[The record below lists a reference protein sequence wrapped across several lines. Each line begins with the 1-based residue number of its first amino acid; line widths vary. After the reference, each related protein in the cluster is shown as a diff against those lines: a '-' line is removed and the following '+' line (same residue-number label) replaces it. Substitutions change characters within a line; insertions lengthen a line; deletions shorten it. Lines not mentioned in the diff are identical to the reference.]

1 MLITDD
7 EILKLKDV
15 PVPTAAEYLGMSVPY
30 LRNGL
35 EQGVL
40 PFGSCVFFGNKRY
53 FNIQPKL
60 LVDYKHH
67 GATVNKIV
75 FTRVARKM
83 RGVEKN
89 A

>member
-1 MLITDD
+1 MISDD

-15 PVPTAAEYLGMSVPY
+15 PATTAAEYLGMSVPY

-35 EQGVL
+35 EQGVF
-40 PFGSCVFFGNKRY
+40 PFGSCVYFGNKRY

-67 GATVNKIV
+67 GIQVNKIV
-75 FTRVARKM
+75 FTRVARKLK
-83 RGVEKN
+83 GVEKN

>member
-1 MLITDD
+1 MITDD
-7 EILKLKDV
+7 DILKLKDV
-15 PVPTAAEYLGMSVPY
+15 SVPTAAEYLGMSVPY

-35 EQGVL
+35 EQGVF

-53 FNIQPKL
+53 FNIQPKP
-60 LVDYKHH
+60 LVYYKHH
-67 GATVNKIV
+67 GLTVKKIV

-83 RGVEKN
+83 KGVEKN